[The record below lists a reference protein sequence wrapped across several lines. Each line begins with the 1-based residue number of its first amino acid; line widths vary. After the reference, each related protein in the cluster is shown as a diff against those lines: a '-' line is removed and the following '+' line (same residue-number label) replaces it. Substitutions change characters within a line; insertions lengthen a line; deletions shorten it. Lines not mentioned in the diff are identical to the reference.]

1 VTVIAELEK
10 YEFLKF
16 LVGAIVGV
24 LGAGMIVGVIGVGGV
39 RVMIF
44 GGQTLISRSLL

>member
-1 VTVIAELEK
+1 M
-10 YEFLKF
+10 
-16 LVGAIVGV
+16 IVGV
-24 LGAGMIVGVIGVGGV
+24 LGARIVVFVVVVVVVGLVGPGMIAGLTGVGGV